1 MENQDWKAQFKNEVE
16 KQLSILDK
24 SQESKERVI
33 ETLLDNFSA
42 KMESINIDVF
52 ISEFKPKNQRARAIL
67 DMAMYL
73 WEYEGRFS
81 FCINI
86 LCFLLVSNGHD
97 LYDDRK
103 KHITSFEDVESIGI
117 SRKCEFLTHYGFG
130 MLDEKKNKNLKK
142 FRELRND
149 VAHYKLIIR
158 DDGKIK
164 GYNSKTRNWE
174 EIPLLIVH
182 GDLMEFS
189 SDMLLILWQCIQ

>member
-1 MENQDWKAQFKNEVE
+1 MENQDWKAQFKYEVE

-24 SQESKERVI
+24 SQESKEHVI

-42 KMESINIDVF
+42 KMEGINIDVF
-52 ISEFKPKNQRARAIL
+52 ISEFKPKNQGVRAIL

-103 KHITSFEDVESIGI
+103 KYIISFEDVESVGI
-117 SRKCEFLTHYGFG
+117 SRKCEFLTHHGFG
-130 MLDEKKNKNLKK
+130 MFDEKKNKNLKK

-158 DDGKIK
+158 DGGKIK
-164 GYNSKTRNWE
+164 GYNSKTKNWE

-182 GDLMEFS
+182 GDLTEFS
-189 SDMLLILWQCIQ
+189 SDMLLILWQCIR

>member
-24 SQESKERVI
+24 SQESKEHVI

-103 KHITSFEDVESIGI
+103 KYITSFEDVESVGI
-117 SRKCEFLTHYGFG
+117 SRKCEFLTHHGFG

-189 SDMLLILWQCIQ
+189 SDMLLILWQCIR